1 MSTFVF
7 RNGGVP
13 QSRVVYR
20 GCYYAYPYGGVSN
33 SYANNDA
40 SNSNTY
46 VGSRLANYQ
55 LVPRQKG
62 RVLGAAPRGTSHG
75 KSIHKG
81 GKPKH
86 QVSGGV
92 W

>member
-20 GCYYAYPYGGVSN
+20 GSNNANPNGGVSN
-33 SYANNDA
+33 SNANNDA
-40 SNSNTY
+40 SNSNTN

-55 LVPRQKG
+55 SVPRQKG